1 MKKSCKLFL
10 LLLSISILV
19 VGCGK
24 KDPVTVETP
33 QGVETVEEVRDEII
47 VLGSQS
53 DLVAGEKTNLYTN
66 GALKVWESL
75 ITTGEDMTPQG
86 KLATS
91 WEVNED
97 FTEWTFHLREG
108 VVFHDGETFNSD
120 AVIANMERWK
130 KYPDGVKNAY
140 GRGSFNMNNTYPG
153 FKEIVKDDEYTI
165 TMKFQEPVR
174 NLDYMIA
181 GVNSGMFSPKCFE
194 GTEEGDFNGVAMGT
208 GPFKLKEHKE
218 GEYAV
223 IERFDDYW
231 GEKAKSK
238 ELKIKVIPDA
248 NSRFSALKA
257 EEIMSTTDFGK
268 LPPQLALELAE
279 DDRFA
284 YETKLSASHQFLRF
298 NNSKFPFNNPEFKQA
313 LSLAIDREMI
323 NDEFF
328 HGFGK
333 ATVGQITNLSPYYHD
348 IPVEYNMEKA
358 KELANGVLKG
368 ERVAV
373 TLVMPGSQADQ
384 NEYKGM
390 AEYYQ
395 VQFAELGLDVEI
407 LMMDMSALSELQK
420 EGENYYMSLGTD
432 ISSIE
437 PYATLQSRMHSKGTK
452 NNTGYY
458 NEEAERLLDSIEN
471 ELDEKKR
478 LDVYKRLQE
487 IAVED
492 FPQLPII
499 NSFNILTYSKQI
511 EGHHIGPEGETI
523 VDLQWAK

>member
-1 MKKSCKLFL
+1 MKKTWKL
-10 LLLSISILV
+10 LLLLISISMLLV
-19 VGCGK
+19 ACGK
-24 KDPVTVETP
+24 NEESTVE
-33 QGVETVEEVRDEII
+33 GGENLLVEEKEGLI

-66 GALKVWESL
+66 GALKVWEPL

-86 KLATS
+86 KLAKS
-91 WEVNED
+91 WEANED
-97 FTEWTFHLREG
+97 FTEWTFNLREG
-108 VVFHDGETFNSD
+108 VLFHDGEIFNAD
-120 AVIANMERWK
+120 AVIANVERWQQ
-130 KYPDGVKNAY
+130 YPEGVKNAY
-140 GRGSFNMNNTYPG
+140 GRGTFNINNTYPG
-153 FKEIVKDDEYTI
+153 FKEIVKNDEYTV
-165 TMKFQEPVR
+165 TMKFEEPVR

-194 GTEEGDFNGVAMGT
+194 GTEEGDFNGQAMGT

-218 GEYAV
+218 GEYAI
-223 IERFDDYW
+223 IERFEDYW

-257 EEIMSTTDFGK
+257 EEIMSTTDFGR
-268 LPPQLALELAE
+268 LPPQLALELAK
-279 DDRFA
+279 DDRFD

-298 NNSKFPFNNPEFKQA
+298 NNSKFPFDQAEFKQA
-313 LSLAIDREMI
+313 LSLSIDREMI
-323 NDEFF
+323 NEEFF
-328 HGFGK
+328 HGFGQP
-333 ATVGQITNLSPYYHD
+333 TVGQITNISPYYHD
-348 IPVEYNMEKA
+348 MPVEYNMEKA
-358 KELANGVLKG
+358 KELANEVLQG
-368 ERVAV
+368 ERVPV
-373 TLVMPGSQADQ
+373 TLVIPGSQADQ

-407 LMMDMSALSELQK
+407 IMMDMSALSDLQK
-420 EGENYYMSLGTD
+420 QGDNYYMSLGTD

-437 PYATLQSRMHSKGTK
+437 PYATLQTRMHSRGTK

-458 NEEAERLLDSIEN
+458 NEEAEMILDSIEN
-471 ELDEKKR
+471 ELDESKR
-478 LDVYKRLQE
+478 LEAYKRLQE

-492 FPQLPII
+492 FPQIPVI

-511 EGHHIGPEGETI
+511 QGHHIGPEGETI
-523 VDLQWAK
+523 VDLEWAK